1 MNPMSLLKAL
11 VYVVPILGGII
22 LVLFLIIRSQNKT
35 KDTIEAGMTQEQKDH
50 LLQTKAVPAEGAKG
64 GYLME
69 ALVVELKNKG
79 AKTFVRV
86 MWHNTVIPN
95 NFLDQLMMAN
105 VNVSTADAEAH
116 HLQVGDYVQFW
127 MNPEKQKWDIV
138 F

>member
-1 MNPMSLLKAL
+1 MI
-11 VYVVPILGGII
+11 YVVPILSGII
-22 LVLFLIIRSQNKT
+22 LVVFLVIRSQNKT
-35 KDTIEAGMTQEQKDH
+35 KVAIETGMTQAQKDY

-95 NFLDQLMMAN
+95 NFLGQLMMAN

-127 MNPEKQKWDIV
+127 MNPEKQKWEIV